1 MAKNNGFAVVA
12 VLSDLSEKAAAN
24 ISRDIMRSKQ
34 KHASNGRGTIASGL
48 MSNVGAMLQ
57 GGHKQIGGKK

>member
-1 MAKNNGFAVVA
+1 MAKNNGFAVIA

-34 KHASNGRGTIASGL
+34 KHTSSGRGTIATGL
-48 MSNVGAMLQ
+48 MSNVSKMLQ
-57 GGHKQIGGKK
+57 SGHKQIGGKK